1 MTEPLETDPSLLAVV
16 VDVNA
21 RAWSSSPLALE
32 DALQQIIIFLNAYLA
47 LKQENRL
54 VVLAVTKGEC
64 RCLYPVDRMR
74 AASLPNIQVYEQ
86 FRMADASLL
95 SGVQSM
101 LDGAESEVVDINR
114 GVEEKQSLI
123 SRALSMAL
131 CHIHK
136 ASEASKTYK
145 VWSRILVLSAAD
157 DSPREYIA
165 LMNSI
170 FAAQKLNVLIDICK
184 VFGQDSVFL
193 QQAADI
199 TGGNYL
205 KVSTTN
211 KDSLLQ
217 TLMFSCLADHFTRD
231 ILYLPNNELID
242 FRTTCFC
249 HRKVVDIGFVC
260 SVCLSIFCKMAP
272 VCSTCHT
279 KFSFKIVRQDS
290 GPQQNGVPQNGT
302 NGAVKPATNALST
315 LSLSPGHSA

>member
-1 MTEPLETDPSLLAVV
+1 MSEPLETDPSLLAVV
-16 VDVNA
+16 LDINA
-21 RAWSSSPLALE
+21 KAWSDSPLALE
-32 DALQQIIIFLNAYLA
+32 NALQQITIFLNAYLA
-47 LKQENRL
+47 LKQENKL
-54 VVLAVTKGEC
+54 VVLAANKKEC
-64 RCLYPVDRMR
+64 RCLYPVDRAR

-86 FRMADASLL
+86 FRMVDASVL

-101 LDGAESEVVDINR
+101 LSGAESEVTDKNR
-114 GVEEKQSLI
+114 GIEESQSLI

-136 ASEASKTYK
+136 SSEASKTYK

-205 KVSTTN
+205 MANTANSE
-211 KDSLLQ
+211 SLLQ
-217 TLMFSCLADHFTRD
+217 TLMFSCLADHYTRD

-242 FRTTCFC
+242 FRTACFC

-279 KFSFKIVRQDS
+279 KFSFKIVRQNS
-290 GPQQNGVPQNGT
+290 ASQSNGSSQNGANSNT
-302 NGAVKPATNALST
+302 LKPATNALSS
-315 LSLSPGHSA
+315 LSLSTAQ